1 MTDNKFIDQ
10 SVDPYTDDPFE
21 TKNKRII
28 EYDNATDWEN
38 GLSRLYNE
46 DEIISI
52 LNIVSCIENKRRGFG
67 NKNDD
72 ECYREEREADKN
84 NILYEEAIYG
94 LKLLE
99 KGRLKNSKKN

>member
-1 MTDNKFIDQ
+1 MTDNKFINQ
-10 SVDPYTDDPFE
+10 SVDPYTSISSE

-28 EYDNATDWEN
+28 KYDNDTDWKN
-38 GLSRLYNE
+38 GLDRLYNE

-67 NKNDD
+67 NKNND

-84 NILYEEAIYG
+84 SRLYEEAIYG

-99 KGRLKNSKKN
+99 KGRLKNSKKR

>member
-1 MTDNKFIDQ
+1 MTDNKFINQ
-10 SVDPYTDDPFE
+10 SIDPYTDNPSE

-38 GLSRLYNE
+38 GLDRLYIE

-72 ECYREEREADKN
+72 KCYCEEREANKN

-99 KGRLKNSKKN
+99 KGRLKNSKKK